1 MKIVGVTSCAT
12 GIAHTYIA
20 KEKLETAARSLG
32 HEVKIEAQGSIGIED
47 ELTKSDISGAD
58 VVIIAA
64 DVSIDKKRFE
74 GKPVVSVPVST
85 VMKSP
90 VGFIQKIVQK
100 LTDRG

>member
-20 KEKLETAARSLG
+20 KEKLEMAAKSLG
-32 HEVKIEAQGSIGIED
+32 HEVKVEAQGSIGIED
-47 ELTKSDISGAD
+47 ELTAEDVEGAD

-74 GKPVVSVPVST
+74 GKPVVSVPVSA

-90 VGFIQKIVQK
+90 VSFLQKVTDK
-100 LTDRG
+100 LSER